1 MASLPLPEPGSQP
14 CKDPQ
19 VPCSHPTSG
28 CHQGQHPP
36 CPLQVQ
42 SRGLSCPS
50 AYSVTLPLWAL
61 LCVRLSPHLSR
72 LHAGAQV
79 AAPRPHPTRPSRVH
93 SELGAELKGPPWRT
107 SSQPGPPVPSLKTP
121 PGPDSAI
128 DQLPRGSKPHSGHR
142 NPRGQEALRA
152 LACRPHHGP
161 LPQDALPLLPSETP
175 PPSPLALTF
184 RLKHTSSPRSSPG
197 PQDSHY
203 VHLCV
208 CTSVCVC
215 VSVCAYVCVL
225 HIGIAKVIRLRLV
238 SFPRVCSGP
247 LGERRQDAAH
257 PAPGTL
263 TLRARGCVRNQ

>member
-128 DQLPRGSKPHSGHR
+128 DQLPPEAPSPTLGTETLVGKRPCVPLPAVPTMGPSLKTLCPFFPLKPHL
-142 NPRGQEALRA
+142 PR
-152 LACRPHHGP
+152 PWP
-161 LPQDALPLLPSETP
+161 
-175 PPSPLALTF
+175 
-184 RLKHTSSPRSSPG
+184 
-197 PQDSHY
+197 
-203 VHLCV
+203 
-208 CTSVCVC
+208 
-215 VSVCAYVCVL
+215 
-225 HIGIAKVIRLRLV
+225 
-238 SFPRVCSGP
+238 
-247 LGERRQDAAH
+247 
-257 PAPGTL
+257 
-263 TLRARGCVRNQ
+263 